1 MLSSVE
7 LQCLQVFIN
16 ELNLIKSQIEDD
28 PHLNKRGWQ
37 ELYATKSYL
46 EKRIATIQSHRI
58 TGE

>member
-16 ELNLIKSQIEDD
+16 EVNSIKAVIFSCEIT
-28 PHLNKRGWQ
+28 NKETLD

-46 EKRIATIQSHRI
+46 EKRIKIIEAHRI
-58 TGE
+58 